1 LTGTTSEAH
10 MREDLEVAAIPLQS
24 EEMDVINQLLFSG

>member
-10 MREDLEVAAIPLQS
+10 MREDLEVVANPLQS